1 MLNSSYGKTIEGD
14 HDIDTE
20 ILNELDINKLFDK
33 YD

>member
-14 HDIDTE
+14 RNEDTRNYD
-20 ILNELDINKLFDK
+20 LDELDELYKN